1 MNLKGQMS
9 DKGSTI
15 TLVSSAFLI
24 HRSKYGPAQHPGA
37 SCENVFLTAKH
48 FSKFVEGCVINAGD
62 FKSG

>member
-1 MNLKGQMS
+1 MS

-15 TLVSSAFLI
+15 TLERNAIFI

-37 SCENVFLTAKH
+37 SCKNVFLTAEH